1 MQRKGGYFSV
11 TSQTL
16 RLPDGKQGLGPLS
29 ILVLFSPPLNI
40 FSIVMLVKMLDRC
53 LACGGEALKGSR
65 AAVSAVSDISLFLKS
80 YPARRLEE
88 VADFGFY
95 YWSKANGREVKQAV
109 LPKPVGSTA
118 KLLPPT

>member
-1 MQRKGGYFSV
+1 M
-11 TSQTL
+11 
-16 RLPDGKQGLGPLS
+16 DGKQGLGPLS
-29 ILVLFSPPLNI
+29 ILVLFSHPLNI
-40 FSIVMLVKMLDRC
+40 FPFTVSLIVMLIKMLDRC

-65 AAVSAVSDISLFLKS
+65 AAVSDISLFLKS
-80 YPARRLEE
+80 YLARRLEE

>member
-1 MQRKGGYFSV
+1 
-11 TSQTL
+11 
-16 RLPDGKQGLGPLS
+16 
-29 ILVLFSPPLNI
+29 
-40 FSIVMLVKMLDRC
+40 MLDRC

-65 AAVSAVSDISLFLKS
+65 AAVSDISLFLKS
-80 YPARRLEE
+80 YLARRLEE

>member
-1 MQRKGGYFSV
+1 M
-11 TSQTL
+11 
-16 RLPDGKQGLGPLS
+16 DGKQGLGPLS
-29 ILVLFSPPLNI
+29 ILVLFSRPLNI
-40 FSIVMLVKMLDRC
+40 FPFTVSPIVMLIKMLDRC

-80 YPARRLEE
+80 YLARRLEE
-88 VADFGFY
+88 VADFGYY

-109 LPKPVGSTA
+109 LPKPVGSTT

>member
-1 MQRKGGYFSV
+1 MLRKGGYFSL

-16 RLPDGKQGLGPLS
+16 RSPAVFWVDGKQGLGPLS
-29 ILVLFSPPLNI
+29 ILVLFSRPLNI
-40 FSIVMLVKMLDRC
+40 FPFTVSLIVMLIKMLDRC

-80 YPARRLEE
+80 YLARRLEE

-95 YWSKANGREVKQAV
+95 Y
-109 LPKPVGSTA
+109 
-118 KLLPPT
+118 